1 MFVGMLVFY
10 LSFFATDSWLKL
22 KQKTCQ
28 KQGSQQIFGPS
39 CFVTALIPKIALKFF
54 SINADR
60 FGKITICH
68 HLKSI
73 FYVNSHLNL
82 SDFSELRMSKK
93 YFNAIFAIV
102 SASFFCFPWTW
113 WKIYFSDIYCEKCDV
128 SIQFIL
134 NIIFVTFLHPPRN
147 VCRLGLTL

>member
-1 MFVGMLVFY
+1 MLGCSFLPVVFFCRR
-10 LSFFATDSWLKL
+10 LKLKL

-39 CFVTALIPKIALKFF
+39 CFVTTLIPKIALKYF

-102 SASFFCFPWTW
+102 LASFLFP
-113 WKIYFSDIYCEKCDV
+113 FRPDEKFT
-128 SIQFIL
+128 S
-134 NIIFVTFLHPPRN
+134 VTFIVKNAMFPSNLF
-147 VCRLGLTL
+147 

>member
-1 MFVGMLVFY
+1 MLGCSFLPVVFFCRR
-10 LSFFATDSWLKL
+10 LKLKL
-22 KQKTCQ
+22 KQKTCK

-39 CFVTALIPKIALKFF
+39 CFVTTLIPKIALKYF

-93 YFNAIFAIV
+93 VFQCN
-102 SASFFCFPWTW
+102 FCDRFTKFCRPG
-113 WKIYFSDIYCEKCDV
+113 EKFT
-128 SIQFIL
+128 S
-134 NIIFVTFLHPPRN
+134 VTFIVKNAMFPSNLF
-147 VCRLGLTL
+147 